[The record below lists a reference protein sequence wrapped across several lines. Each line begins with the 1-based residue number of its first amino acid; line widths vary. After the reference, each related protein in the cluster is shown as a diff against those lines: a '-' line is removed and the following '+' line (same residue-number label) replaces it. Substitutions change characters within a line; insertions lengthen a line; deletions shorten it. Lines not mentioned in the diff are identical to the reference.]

1 MKKFLFLTILSAGL
15 FFTSC
20 GSDDSKKEENEVVTK
35 PGDWEPTTIQLVKV
49 VPLQTIDYP
58 HTANCTKDYLQ
69 LSADNKAI
77 FFRYEGTDC
86 TVTQYA
92 DAFQRTGNNVSLNV
106 LGYKIDGTIAAET
119 ATNME
124 IQSDIS
130 EYIPLIKTQFP
141 EYEQYLS
148 LLEGGTVKLSF
159 VKK

>member
-1 MKKFLFLTILSAGL
+1 MKKYLFLSILFAGL

-20 GSDDSKKEENEVVTK
+20 GSDDTKKEDTEVVTK
-35 PGDWEPTTIQLVKV
+35 PGKWEPTTIQLVKI
-49 VPLQTIDYP
+49 VPLQTIEYP
-58 HTANCTKDYLQ
+58 HTANCTKDYLE
-69 LSADNKAI
+69 LSAVNKAI
-77 FFRYEGTDC
+77 FFRHEGTDC
-86 TVTQYA
+86 KVTEYT
-92 DAFQRTGNNVSLNV
+92 DAFQRSGNNVSLNM
-106 LGYKIDGTIAAET
+106 LGYKINGTIAAET

>member
-1 MKKFLFLTILSAGL
+1 MKKYLFLTILSAGL

-20 GSDDSKKEENEVVTK
+20 GSDDSKKNDSEVVTK
-35 PGDWEPTTIQLVKV
+35 PGKWEPTTIQLVKV

-58 HTANCTKDYLQ
+58 HTANCNKDYLE
-69 LSADNKAI
+69 LSAGNKAI

-86 TVTQYA
+86 KVTEYA

-106 LGYKIDGTIAAET
+106 LGYKISGTVAVET

-124 IQSDIS
+124 IHSDIS
-130 EYIPLIKTQFP
+130 EYIPLITAQFP

-159 VKK
+159 IKK